1 MFTEARKLYLI
12 EQVLK
17 VKNENVLLALE
28 NVLKSSKPAET
39 KKSIHDFVGILS
51 KKDVAE
57 MKTAIAES
65 CEKID
70 ENDWK

>member
-1 MFTEARKLYLI
+1 MFTEARKLNLI

-39 KKSIHDFVGILS
+39 KRSIHDFVGILS
-51 KKDVAE
+51 KKEAAD
-57 MKTAIAES
+57 MQTAISES
-65 CEKID
+65 CEIID

>member
-1 MFTEARKLYLI
+1 MFTEARKLNLI

-51 KKDVAE
+51 KKEAADMQA
-57 MKTAIAES
+57 AIAES
-65 CEKID
+65 CETID